1 MALALFDPITLN
13 WYNADNT
20 ELSTESPTGKVFK
33 KGFNDP
39 TYRTFRIEFGDWGA
53 SITDNVIDAFATRN
67 DLMLMDYDKYP
78 AGLLDTNYLHSNNKN
93 NNKYSQTYSAY
104 RYLKN
109 RNEDTRAEYLRQFIE
124 GIYEIQRKYPYIF
137 QDISGIDTLSQFD
150 NQRGQRIDKAE
161 ISITCYEGLSLKM
174 QTLMELYRKAAW
186 DDIYQRWILPLNMR
200 EFKMIIYIFERRVF
214 HKLSENGIFS
224 VADFEADL
232 PVYAFECE
240 PCEFVIENHFKQQYS
255 QQYLKNSDFENTTIK
270 IQVKNVKTYYTN
282 GLMRSGSGSMTKKL
296 LIYDLMH
303 KVERQ
308 QTRSNE
314 IFAYINENGY
324 TSSLA
329 TENSL
334 HAIYLNR
341 IMLMRNEFN
350 DPMTSAQRQAG
361 GIEFTEKTTD
371 NNDVAVVTA
380 NLSSLN
386 KELHPF
392 NEIIQPEINYEWHA
406 ATVTAPDY
414 WSSSIKGDVR
424 NLFKADTW
432 QEIGHK
438 MLNVIVSGT
447 TQIRVAPMYGQL
459 LTSIFKNVLP
469 GIEYS
474 PSAMYISYATTG
486 PVGPMKHIDNISYIT
501 HKTLN
506 NLDTK
511 KNPHQ
516 KLKDEAIEDPYNKKY
531 LKEYSKYNK
540 TIGVFKHKLTQKDD
554 YSVDPMDKMNVLE
567 DYKTMPMDK
576 MNVLD
581 EYKTTPMDKL
591 NVIDEKVN
599 SLTPTFDNIED
610 TDRITQDIN
619 LSIDDARKQ
628 PDLYNDNIDDSL
640 HISTYYKKQIDKERT
655 QPDMSK
661 VDILGDSGLT
671 IDKDK
676 VNVATI
682 EGLHDGI
689 TEITTSIDGPSEPM
703 NIDMSNIDSE
713 QETNIVDFN
722 HIDPTDKTKQ
732 VDFNNI
738 DSEQSG
744 KKIPLNEINQQTNKN
759 DLGFNEITET
769 QQHEPLDLHNVEETK
784 RNKPLDF
791 NTITSDNKHNIV
803 DFNNIET
810 TIDNDEKPK
819 LENIEQFKRNV
830 AINKLKTLENVARP
844 PRSELIQQLIE
855 FDKEATKNEKI
866 IQNTIIDGEIETAN
880 TESVQLLKIFAENRE
895 GFQES
900 FANRVIALKNT
911 LIDKTKNLV
920 KDIPD
925 QQIETSRERKTV
937 GMATIEETEQ
947 IKSNAILTGL
957 ADEDIRKMSLATLIA
972 LNDQFVESL
981 DHTVGM
987 KPTKI
992 ETPEKRDKRLIG
1004 GHIIEDPL
1012 KK

>member
-20 ELSTESPTGKVFK
+20 ELSTEAPTGKVFK

-39 TYRTFRIEFGDWGA
+39 TYRTFRIEFGEWGA

-78 AGLLDTNYLHSNNKN
+78 AGLLDTNYLHSNNNN

-186 DDIYQRWILPLNMR
+186 DDVYQRWMLPLNMR

-214 HKLSENGIFS
+214 HKLSEDGIFS

-361 GIEFTEKTTD
+361 GIVFTEKTSD
-371 NNDVAVVTA
+371 NKDVSVVTA
-380 NLSSLN
+380 NLSSLD

-392 NEIIQPEINYEWHA
+392 NMIIQPEINYEWHA

-424 NLFKADTW
+424 NLFKTDTW

-474 PSAMYISYATTG
+474 PSAMYVSYATTG
-486 PVGPMKHIDNISYIT
+486 PVGPMKHIDNTSYIA

-506 NLDTK
+506 NIDKNNNTVHIDKMTELD
-511 KNPHQ
+511 
-516 KLKDEAIEDPYNKKY
+516 KY
-531 LKEYSKYNK
+531 
-540 TIGVFKHKLTQKDD
+540 H
-554 YSVDPMDKMNVLE
+554 VDPMDKMNELDKYRV
-567 DYKTMPMDK
+567 DPMDK
-576 MNVLD
+576 MTELVEYETKPMDKMTELV
-581 EYKTTPMDKL
+581 EYKTKPMDQL

-610 TDRITQDIN
+610 SDRITQDIN
-619 LSIDDARKQ
+619 VSIDDERKQ
-628 PDLYNDNIDDSL
+628 PGLYNDNIDDAL
-640 HISTYYKKQIDKERT
+640 HINTYYEKQIDSERK

-661 VDILGDSGLT
+661 VNILGDSGLT
-671 IDKDK
+671 IDKEK

-713 QETNIVDFN
+713 HKTNTVDFN
-722 HIDPTDKTKQ
+722 HVDPAGKTKQ

-769 QQHEPLDLHNVEETK
+769 QEHKPLDLQNVEETK
-784 RNKPLDF
+784 RHKPLDF
-791 NTITSDNKHNIV
+791 NNITSDNKHNIV

-810 TIDNDEKPK
+810 STGNDEKPK
-819 LENIEQFKRNV
+819 LKNIEQVKRNV

-866 IQNTIIDGEIETAN
+866 IQNTIIDGEIKTAN